1 MADYLS
7 DVGCG
12 EEESSSQQVKLFLAM
27 KSLQFGGEETG
38 RGRRGEGI
46 EVGNMWKFFLLQSV
60 SQLSTPS
67 PLAVIEGMSL
77 CDK

>member
-1 MADYLS
+1 MTDYLS
-7 DVGCG
+7 DVGWG
-12 EEESSSQQVKLFLAM
+12 EEEPSPQQVKSFLAM

-38 RGRRGEGI
+38 KGRRGEEI
-46 EVGNMWKFFLLQSV
+46 EVGNMWEFFLLQSV

-67 PLAVIEGMSL
+67 LLAVIEGMSL

>member
-7 DVGCG
+7 DVGWG
-12 EEESSSQQVKLFLAM
+12 EEESSPQQVKSFLAM

-46 EVGNMWKFFLLQSV
+46 EVGNMWEVLPASV
-60 SQLSTPS
+60 SQSAEH
-67 PLAVIEGMSL
+67 PLTAGS
-77 CDK
+77 D